1 MQGDSLASEDIKRNK
16 IKIVML
22 GDRGVGKSSIINKFV
37 LNKF

>member
-1 MQGDSLASEDIKRNK
+1 MDSKKEIDSAKRRV
-16 IKIVML
+16 KIVFL